1 MSTSS
6 VAVGKIEMQLRKGQ
20 ALPSKGWALGTDGK
34 PTTDANE
41 AFYNGKG
48 LMPLGGEEINS
59 GYKGYGLGMLVDILC
74 GIMSGSNNGPNIRH
88 WNNYV
93 GEVANLGHFF
103 VAIDPD
109 YFAPDF
115 KDRLQVN
122 FLLIIEK
129 KSSNHFNNFL
139 YSI

>member
-1 MSTSS
+1 MEECLFP
-6 VAVGKIEMQLRKGQ
+6 ID
-20 ALPSKGWALGTDGK
+20 ALVFWWPTWSKNLGRSLLGTDGK

-115 KDRLQVN
+115 KDRLQVIF
-122 FLLIIEK
+122 FL
-129 KSSNHFNNFL
+129 
-139 YSI
+139 

>member
-1 MSTSS
+1 MSVDPTRR
-6 VAVGKIEMQLRKGQ
+6 L
-20 ALPSKGWALGTDGK
+20 LGTDGK

-115 KDRLQVN
+115 KDRLQVI
-122 FLLIIEK
+122 F
-129 KSSNHFNNFL
+129 FF
-139 YSI
+139 

>member
-1 MSTSS
+1 M
-6 VAVGKIEMQLRKGQ
+6 
-20 ALPSKGWALGTDGK
+20 ALGTDGK

-115 KDRLQVN
+115 QDRLQVN
-122 FLLIIEK
+122 FLLIFENPLGQKRAGPKDQDNPFILCKTRSRLKCVFEII
-129 KSSNHFNNFL
+129 L
-139 YSI
+139 GLGT

>member
-59 GYKGYGLGMLVDILC
+59 GYKGYGLGMLVDILS
-74 GIMSGSNNGPNIRH
+74 GVMSGSNNGPNIRH

-93 GEVANLGHFF
+93 GQVANLGHFF

-115 KDRLQVN
+115 KDRLRVN
-122 FLLIIEK
+122 F
-129 KSSNHFNNFL
+129 SVDN
-139 YSI
+139 

>member
-1 MSTSS
+1 MGAGGHLNICLKLNTFNHEGCGNS
-6 VAVGKIEMQLRKGQ
+6 VTHKKLWYIR
-20 ALPSKGWALGTDGK
+20 PYIIGTTNDSYRFK
-34 PTTDANE
+34 
-41 AFYNGKG
+41 
-48 LMPLGGEEINS
+48 
-59 GYKGYGLGMLVDILC
+59 YGLGMLVDILC

-115 KDRLQVN
+115 KDRLQVI
-122 FLLIIEK
+122 F
-129 KSSNHFNNFL
+129 FCR
-139 YSI
+139 